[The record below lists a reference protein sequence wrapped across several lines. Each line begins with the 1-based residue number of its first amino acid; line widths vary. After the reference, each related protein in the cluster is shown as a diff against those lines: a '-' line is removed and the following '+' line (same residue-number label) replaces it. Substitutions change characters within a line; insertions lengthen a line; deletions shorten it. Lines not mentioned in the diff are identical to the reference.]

1 AWQRDLPFVGLRHRL
16 RAAED
21 RRRQRRCGGVFQS
34 QHAEPLQH
42 FGAGG
47 RLFVRILQQHSDG
60 HEIRDRRGGAG
71 GRHSGGLPRDIAIR
85 DSQGRVPNVE
95 PAGDCEREALSAGT
109 GQFVLLQREEVN
121 LWGSTPVLPPTSTS
135 ACSCLDMVA
144 RRAGPG
150 GPAQTWR
157 SAPQILA
164 IHTALLCLSMC
175 ADAAVDDGWT
185 QFRGPAA
192 GVAED
197 AALPDTW
204 GPTTNVVWKL
214 DIPGR
219 GWSSPVVAGDRIF
232 LTSVIATQPEEPPK
246 KGLYF
251 GGNREAPPAD
261 EHRWMVYC
269 VDWKTGKL
277 LWEREVHR
285 GKAPARHLKNSYA
298 SETPVTDGERV
309 YAYFGSV
316 GVFCLDRDGKPV
328 WSQPLG
334 PFRMRY
340 GWGAAS
346 SPVLHQ
352 GRLYI
357 VNDNEDQSFLEALDA
372 KTGKQIWRVAR
383 DEGSNW
389 ATPFVWES
397 GKRTEIVTAGTRRVR
412 RHQPEGRRDQ
422 QRIRGVV
429 SAPGRSLQSVAAGLR
444 RLLLHLDGLRLSDL
458 PRRAHRKRS
467 LRQAAHQRGGRG
479 LHRVALGVQ
488 R

>member
-1 AWQRDLPFVGLRHRL
+1 M
-16 RAAED
+16 
-21 RRRQRRCGGVFQS
+21 
-34 QHAEPLQH
+34 LQH
-42 FGAGG
+42 QKVNRGAGP
-47 RLFVRILQQHSDG
+47 RPAAASQAAILY
-60 HEIRDRRGGAG
+60 
-71 GRHSGGLPRDIAIR
+71 L
-85 DSQGRVPNVE
+85 
-95 PAGDCEREALSAGT
+95 
-109 GQFVLLQREEVN
+109 
-121 LWGSTPVLPPTSTS
+121 
-135 ACSCLDMVA
+135 
-144 RRAGPG
+144 
-150 GPAQTWR
+150 
-157 SAPQILA
+157 
-164 IHTALLCLSMC
+164 ALLFPCSAL
-175 ADAAVDDGWT
+175 AQDAWP

-204 GPTTNVVWKL
+204 TTTANVAWKL

-232 LTSVIATQPEEPPK
+232 LTSVIAAQPEEPPK

-251 GGNREAPPAD
+251 GGNREAPPPD
-261 EHRWMVYC
+261 DHRWMVYC

-316 GVFCLDRDGKPV
+316 GVFCFDRDGKPL

-389 ATPFVWES
+389 ATPFIWES
-397 GKRTEIVTAGTRRVR
+397 GKRTEIVTAGTNRVR
-412 RHQPEGRRDQ
+412 AYDLDGKLLWEMGGMSSIAIPTPFAKFGLLYVTSGYVGDQVRPIYAVRPGATGDITLKGDQTTNEFVAWYQRQGGPYNPSPLVYGDYYYTLMDFGFLTCRDARTGTEVYGK
-422 QRIRGVV
+422 QRIHAEGAAFTASPWAYNGKIFALSEDGDTYVIQAGPEFKV
-429 SAPGRSLQSVAAGLR
+429 LGKNSLDEMCLATPAVYRS
-444 RLLLHLDGLRLSDL
+444 
-458 PRRAHRKRS
+458 S
-467 LRQAAHQRGGRG
+467 LIVRTASKLYRIEKAK
-479 LHRVALGVQ
+479 
-488 R
+488 

>member
-1 AWQRDLPFVGLRHRL
+1 MEGGQSCPQPPRRL
-16 RAAED
+16 FSAQVRCRAAH
-21 RRRQRRCGGVFQS
+21 CVALVCLS
-34 QHAEPLQH
+34 
-42 FGAGG
+42 
-47 RLFVRILQQHSDG
+47 
-60 HEIRDRRGGAG
+60 
-71 GRHSGGLPRDIAIR
+71 
-85 DSQGRVPNVE
+85 
-95 PAGDCEREALSAGT
+95 LSA
-109 GQFVLLQREEVN
+109 
-121 LWGSTPVLPPTSTS
+121 
-135 ACSCLDMVA
+135 AA
-144 RRAGPG
+144 
-150 GPAQTWR
+150 
-157 SAPQILA
+157 
-164 IHTALLCLSMC
+164 
-175 ADAAVDDGWT
+175 ADDAWP
-185 QFRGPAA
+185 QFRGPSA

-197 AALPDTW
+197 AALPETW
-204 GPTTNVVWKL
+204 SATSNVAWKL
-214 DIPGR
+214 EIPGR

-251 GGNREAPPAD
+251 GGNREAAPPD

-269 VDWKTGKL
+269 IAWKTGKL

-298 SETPVTDGERV
+298 SETPVTDGERF

-316 GVFCLDRDGKPV
+316 GVFCLDRDGKPL

-334 PFRMRY
+334 PFRMRF

-397 GKRTEIVTAGTRRVR
+397 GKRTEIVTAGTRRIRAYDLDGKLLWELGPMSSIAIPTPFSKFGLLYVTSGYVGDQVR
-412 RHQPEGRRDQ
+412 PIYAVRPGASGDISLKGDETSNEFVAWYQRQGGPYNPSPLVYGDYYYTLMDFGFLTCRDARTGNEIYGK
-422 QRIRGVV
+422 QRIN
-429 SAPGRSLQSVAAGLR
+429 AAGAAFTASPWAYNGKIFALSEDGDTYVIQAGPEFKVLAKNPLDEMCLATPAVYR
-444 RLLLHLDGLRLSDL
+444 SSLIVRTASRLYRIEK
-458 PRRAHRKRS
+458 AK
-467 LRQAAHQRGGRG
+467 
-479 LHRVALGVQ
+479 
-488 R
+488 